1 MLWISQRVVLRGS
14 RLWVGSGSG
23 ACGVVLPCSA
33 HDHRSHDDSKVAT
46 LARPGSKCH
55 QPLLTR
61 NFEYERDE
69 RVWQVLSWGAGGF
82 SALQKTTFDFVEKGV
97 APSDAWLPP
106 DCELKSRIWPQLEYW
121 NILEQSMEVETY
133 ATCKRCSSAQEL
145 QHQATTAD
153 SW

>member
-1 MLWISQRVVLRGS
+1 M
-14 RLWVGSGSG
+14 GSGSG

-69 RVWQVLSWGAGGF
+69 RVWQVLSWGAGG
-82 SALQKTTFDFVEKGV
+82 SPLSKKRLSILLKKE
-97 APSDAWLPP
+97 SLPP
-106 DCELKSRIWPQLEYW
+106 MLDY
-121 NILEQSMEVETY
+121 
-133 ATCKRCSSAQEL
+133 
-145 QHQATTAD
+145 HQTVN
-153 SW
+153 